1 MEATSALAKLPNK
14 VIKPA
19 AAQQAMTS
27 PGEPR
32 DRDIPEIFLNTP
44 DPIIEL
50 MTNRATPHIVM
61 DRSNPGPEV
70 LEIAIASI

>member
-1 MEATSALAKLPNK
+1 MDATSALARLPNK
-14 VIKPA
+14 VINPA

-32 DRDIPEIFLNTP
+32 DRDMPEIFLNTL

-50 MTNRATPHIVM
+50 MINRAMLYIVM